1 MEQAKQQIS
10 DRLSSDTIEAMIQ
23 ELIDNPSV
31 QAEFGD
37 ILMQLAERGESGEE
51 LAGFAKAMRSRMQRV
66 EHMQDS
72 IDVCGT
78 GGDHSNTFNISTAV
92 SFVLAGAG
100 AQVTKHGNRAAT
112 SKSGSADVLE
122 ALGVDIRMAPDRG
135 ARLNF
140 LFAPEYHPAMKA
152 IAPVRRRIG
161 TATVFNMLGPILNP
175 ADVQYQMIGTP
186 NARVAKLIAHAAA
199 ELSYRR
205 VGIVYNERSIDELT
219 TDGDN
224 YAYEVSGGEISHHL
238 ISPTQYGLE
247 SADGSVLRGG
257 SPEENANI
265 IQAILDGEAGGR
277 RDTIVL
283 NAGYALYING
293 IAENISDGI
302 RRARI
307 SIDSGSARDQLDAL
321 VGRSFDN

>member
-1 MEQAKQQIS
+1 
-10 DRLSSDTIEAMIQ
+10 MIQ
-23 ELIDNPSV
+23 ELIDDPSV

-37 ILMQLAERGESGEE
+37 ILIQLAERGESSEE
-51 LAGFAKAMRSRMQRV
+51 LAGFAKAMRGRMQRV
-66 EHMQDS
+66 EDMQDS

-78 GGDHSNTFNISTAV
+78 GGDHSNTFNISTVV

-122 ALGVDIRMAPDRG
+122 ALGVDISMAPNRS

-186 NARVAKLIAHAAA
+186 NARVANLIAHAVK
-199 ELSYRR
+199 ELSYKK

-224 YAYEVSGGEISHHL
+224 FAYEVSGEYISHHV
-238 ISPTQYGLE
+238 ISPAEYGLM
-247 SADGSVLRGG
+247 SADGHALRGG
-257 SPEENANI
+257 SPEENATI
-265 IQAILDGEAGGR
+265 IEAILGGESGGR
-277 RDTIVL
+277 RDTILL

-293 IAENISDGI
+293 IAKNLGDGI
-302 RRARI
+302 ERARR
-307 SIDSGSARDQLDAL
+307 SIDSGAARNELDAL
-321 VGRSFDN
+321 VGRSLEN